1 MLQVEVQKLKKKSDK
16 ANTLNRALKVN
27 SHGRVDSTD
36 EITSANFAQ
45 IQQLSSQNWI
55 GYVCFSITVQ
65 TNRFAMGKLADRY
78 SKEQEQLVH
87 QIIAYRRSG
96 LNFKQ
101 IADKLNE
108 LNITTINGNSFQNK
122 HVHMM
127 LKRYHQRQLRLN
139 LMKTEYEEEWSKME
153 IKYEKTFSLPHSRN

>member
-1 MLQVEVQKLKKKSDK
+1 MDKIAQRCQQDQHNNLPEGFFSVEAFDLFHQS
-16 ANTLNRALKVN
+16 N
-27 SHGRVDSTD
+27 SLRNGRVDSTD
-36 EITSANFAQ
+36 EITSANFSQ

-127 LKRYHQRQLRLN
+127 LKRYHQRQFRLN
-139 LMKTEYEEEWSKME
+139 LMKTEYE
-153 IKYEKTFSLPHSRN
+153 

>member
-1 MLQVEVQKLKKKSDK
+1 
-16 ANTLNRALKVN
+16 
-27 SHGRVDSTD
+27 
-36 EITSANFAQ
+36 
-45 IQQLSSQNWI
+45 
-55 GYVCFSITVQ
+55 
-65 TNRFAMGKLADRY
+65 MGKLADRY

-122 HVHMM
+122 HVYMM
-127 LKRYHQRQLRLN
+127 LKRYHQQRFRLN

-153 IKYEKTFSLPHSRN
+153 IKYEKKLND

>member
-1 MLQVEVQKLKKKSDK
+1 
-16 ANTLNRALKVN
+16 
-27 SHGRVDSTD
+27 
-36 EITSANFAQ
+36 
-45 IQQLSSQNWI
+45 
-55 GYVCFSITVQ
+55 
-65 TNRFAMGKLADRY
+65 MGKLADRY

-101 IADKLNE
+101 KADKLNE
-108 LNITTINGNSFQNK
+108 LKITTINGNIFQNK

-127 LKRYHQRQLRLN
+127 LKRDHQRQFRLN

-153 IKYEKTFSLPHSRN
+153 IKYEKKLND

>member
-1 MLQVEVQKLKKKSDK
+1 MEYYISGFLHPLTPRKC
-16 ANTLNRALKVN
+16 
-27 SHGRVDSTD
+27 HGRVDSTD

-108 LNITTINGNSFQNK
+108 LKIKTINGKSFQNK
-122 HVHMM
+122 HIHMM
-127 LKRYHQRQLRLN
+127 LKRYHQRQFRLN

-153 IKYEKTFSLPHSRN
+153 IKYEKKLND

>member
-1 MLQVEVQKLKKKSDK
+1 MIDGSKNNHRSNLFG
-16 ANTLNRALKVN
+16 N
-27 SHGRVDSTD
+27 GRIDSTD
-36 EITSANFAQ
+36 EITSANFSQ
-45 IQQLSSQNWI
+45 IQRLSSQNWI
-55 GYVCFSITVQ
+55 GYVYFSIKVP
-65 TNRFAMGKLADRY
+65 TNRFAMGKFSDRY

-122 HVHMM
+122 HIHMM

-139 LMKTEYEEEWSKME
+139 LMKTEYEKEWSKME
-153 IKYEKTFSLPHSRN
+153 IKYEKQLND

>member
-1 MLQVEVQKLKKKSDK
+1 
-16 ANTLNRALKVN
+16 
-27 SHGRVDSTD
+27 
-36 EITSANFAQ
+36 
-45 IQQLSSQNWI
+45 
-55 GYVCFSITVQ
+55 
-65 TNRFAMGKLADRY
+65 MGKLADRY

-127 LKRYHQRQLRLN
+127 LKRYHQRQFRLN
-139 LMKTEYEEEWSKME
+139 LMKTEYEEVWSKME
-153 IKYEKTFSLPHSRN
+153 IKYEKKLND

>member
-1 MLQVEVQKLKKKSDK
+1 MCIQKKSGDD
-16 ANTLNRALKVN
+16 LNENKTYNKRSDSKTI

-127 LKRYHQRQLRLN
+127 LKRYHQRQFRLN

-153 IKYEKTFSLPHSRN
+153 IKYEKKLND